1 MITAGIDAGM
11 SNLKVVI
18 FRDQELLATKAVPA
32 GVGSVQETARTA
44 MDLACAE
51 AGVAFREIAKVRAT
65 GLGQGYVA
73 LAQDQSAEAICLAKG
88 IYWLHPGAKTVLD
101 VGAQKSLA
109 VRCEEGRPVNIRANA
124 RCAAGSGRYLEMA
137 AEVLGFTIDELGML
151 SLQADEY
158 VELENTCTVFAE
170 SDIITLVH
178 AGVRPEAIIKGAHRA
193 LAQRVYTLLLHVD
206 WEKDLCVVGGVAG
219 DIGFL
224 KELEAL
230 VGQSLVRPDNS
241 EFTAAIGA
249 ALAASTV

>member
-11 SNLKVVI
+11 SNLKAVI
-18 FRDQELLATKAVPA
+18 FRDQKLLAAQAVPA
-32 GVGSVQETARTA
+32 GTNSIQETAQMA
-44 MDLACAE
+44 MDLACVE
-51 AGVAFREIAKVRAT
+51 AQVEFSEIAKVLAT
-65 GLGQGYVA
+65 GLGQAYVP
-73 LAQDQSAEAICLAKG
+73 LARDQSAEATCLARG
-88 IYWLHPGAKTVLD
+88 IYWLHPEAKTVLD

-109 VRCEEGRPVNIRANA
+109 VRCEEGRPVKIRANA

-137 AEVLGFTIDELGML
+137 AEVLGFPIDELGAV
-151 SLQADEY
+151 SFRTDDY

-178 AGVRPEAIIKGAHRA
+178 AGAKPEAIIKGAHRA

-206 WEKDLCVVGGVAG
+206 WEEDLCLAGGVAG
-219 DIGFL
+219 NVGFL

-230 VGQSLVRPDNS
+230 VGRPLVRPDYF

-249 ALAASTV
+249 ALVALTV